1 MLSNILQ
8 PRGEGQTAGGCL
20 LPQRPRAADR
30 SLHIC
35 KRRRP
40 ALGLAFCSVVCF
52 PSVRIKAALPQN
64 SWRERSREVQ
74 TWGKRRAQFTVLR
87 AAGASLGTGHV
98 NCRLAVTDRG
108 PSTQSMGAQDRR
120 WLLQPTAPLW
130 LAGQPAIS
138 FLILSCRHLP
148 SGLQSLPA
156 SPDPPSQ
163 PQAWGWYLGR
173 EPLGMLTRRQV
184 WDIGPGPR
192 SAGAR
197 AQVSEWPSAGRS
209 MPRAW
214 TDPAPLLACPGSEG

>member
-1 MLSNILQ
+1 
-8 PRGEGQTAGGCL
+8 
-20 LPQRPRAADR
+20 
-30 SLHIC
+30 
-35 KRRRP
+35 
-40 ALGLAFCSVVCF
+40 
-52 PSVRIKAALPQN
+52 
-64 SWRERSREVQ
+64 
-74 TWGKRRAQFTVLR
+74 
-87 AAGASLGTGHV
+87 
-98 NCRLAVTDRG
+98 
-108 PSTQSMGAQDRR
+108 MGAQDRR

-148 SGLQSLPA
+148 SGFQSLPA

-192 SAGAR
+192 SAGAG

-214 TDPAPLLACPGSEG
+214 TDPAPLLACPGSEGWASHPVSFRPVTWLGQQLAPGMHLLNEHPSERSLWAWRVPPCRPARKESRRSPGTGTVQTAGSSLGRSQ